1 MLAMRRLPGILVLC
15 LLLAGC
21 GKQPVVKAYRAPQD
35 PRWRM
40 LAAIVPAAEQ
50 VWFFKAVGPS
60 ARLAM
65 QRPALEAFLTGL
77 KVSGSEVSWTLPA
90 GWTEEKGRGER
101 SATLRFGDGEP
112 RLELSVSRL
121 GGDGGGTLANVNR
134 WRGQMGQG
142 PLSEAELGGT
152 TKVLKA
158 GETAITLVDLEGPK
172 RPAIPAMAGTMKAD
186 PHGQEDER
194 EAVTIDKV
202 RAMFKLDVPKGW
214 IESKPSGNRIFEFQA
229 GESNQAPVVTLTML
243 GEQPGGL
250 GANINRWRQQAGLEP
265 LSDEEAERSARGL
278 RLFEGEGWWVE
289 VTGRERSLVVAF
301 TLGAPFSI
309 FLKLDGRPDAVAR
322 VRDAF
327 EIFARTAR
335 LNRRNG

>member
-1 MLAMRRLPGILVLC
+1 MLAMQRLPVILVLGI
-15 LLLAGC
+15 LLAGC
-21 GKQPVVKAYRAPQD
+21 GKPPAVKAYRAPQD

-40 LAAIVPAAEQ
+40 IAAIVPAGDQ
-50 VWFFKAVGPS
+50 VWFFKAVGSSP
-60 ARLAM
+60 RLAM
-65 QRPALEAFLTGL
+65 QRPALEKFLGAL
-77 KVSGSEVSWTLPA
+77 KVSGSQVSWTLPA

-101 SATLRFGDGEP
+101 SATLRFGDEP
-112 RLELSVSRL
+112 KFELTVSRL

-142 PLSEAELGGT
+142 PVAEADLGKA
-152 TKVLKA
+152 TKTLKA
-158 GETAITLVDLEGPK
+158 GETSITLVDLEGPK
-172 RPAIPAMAGTMKAD
+172 RPSMPAMPGAMQAD
-186 PHGQEDER
+186 PHGQEEDR
-194 EAVTIDKV
+194 GAVTIDKV

-214 IESKPSGNRIFEFQA
+214 IEGKPSGNRIFEFQA

-243 GEQPGGL
+243 GEQAGGL

-265 LSDEEAERSARGL
+265 LSDEEAERSARGM
-278 RLFEGEGWWVE
+278 RLFDGEGWWVD
-289 VTGRERSLVVAF
+289 VSGPERSIVVAF
-301 TLGAPFSI
+301 SLGAPVSI

-335 LNRRNG
+335 LSRRNG

>member
-1 MLAMRRLPGILVLC
+1 MLAMQRLPGTLVLL

-21 GKQPVVKAYRAPQD
+21 GKQPVVKAYRVPQD

-40 LAAIVPAAEQ
+40 MAAIVPVADQ
-50 VWFFKAVGPS
+50 VWFFKTVGPS
-60 ARLAM
+60 TRLAM
-65 QRPALEAFLTGL
+65 QRPALETFLGSL
-77 KVSGSEVSWTLPA
+77 KVSGSDVTWTLPP

-101 SATLRFGDGEP
+101 SATLRFGDEEP
-112 RLELSVSRL
+112 KLELSVSRL
-121 GGDGGGTLANVNR
+121 GGDGGGALANVNR

-142 PLSEAELGGT
+142 PLAEADLGKA
-152 TKVLKA
+152 TKLLKA
-158 GETAITLVDLEGPK
+158 GETSITFVDLEGPK
-172 RPAIPAMAGTMKAD
+172 RPSMPPMAAGMKAD

-202 RAMFKLDVPKGW
+202 RAMFKLEVPKGW
-214 IESKPSGNRIFEFQA
+214 IEGKPSANRIFEFQA

-243 GEQPGGL
+243 GDQAGGL

-265 LSDEEAERSARGL
+265 LSDAEAERTARGV
-278 RLFEGEGWWVE
+278 RLFDAEGWWVE
-289 VTGRERSLVVAF
+289 VQGPERSIVVAF
-301 TLGAPFSI
+301 SLGAPVSI
-309 FLKLDGRPDAVAR
+309 FMKLDGRPDAVAR

-335 LNRRNG
+335 LNRKNG